1 MTLLP
6 IVERELRLAARARAT
21 YWTRLAIGLIAIFL
35 AACIFILTFGMPP
48 EQIGRHV
55 FEGLA
60 GLIFIYCLAYGRRS
74 TADCL
79 SQEKRERTLGLLFLT
94 DLKGHD
100 VVLGKLAATSLR
112 GFYGLLAI
120 FPVLAVPLLM
130 GGITPGEFW
139 RMVLVLVVTFLCSLA
154 IGMLASALSREFRRA
169 MAANF
174 LLLLLLWGVAPAIA
188 SAIFYFNPA
197 NPVIPELFYS
207 CPVYAFYLCRDTQY
221 KVGPEHF
228 WWSVGVIHGLTWLLL
243 MLASWLVRRTWQ
255 ERPAVAHTWGWRRFW
270 NRWSYGGTAGQRE
283 FRKTAL
289 DVNAFYWLAARA
301 RLKPVHVWTFLG
313 FMAGWWLVGW
323 ATSGHLWLDPSVA
336 VLTALLLNCTL
347 KVWVAIE
354 AGQQLAED
362 QRAGAFESML
372 SSSLSV
378 RDILRGQLLAL
389 KRQFLWP
396 LVTVIAVELLFMWSL
411 HRRLLPPFPVTWLA
425 SMFVLLADVTALSCV
440 GMRRA

>member
-1 MTLLP
+1 
-6 IVERELRLAARARAT
+6 
-21 YWTRLAIGLIAIFL
+21 LIAIFL

-139 RMVLVLVVTFLCSLA
+139 RMLLVLVVTFLCSLA
-154 IGMLASALSREFRRA
+154 IGMLGSALSREFRRA

-197 NPVIPELFYS
+197 NPVIPE
-207 CPVYAFYLCRDTQY
+207 
-221 KVGPEHF
+221 
-228 WWSVGVIHGLTWLLL
+228 
-243 MLASWLVRRTWQ
+243 
-255 ERPAVAHTWGWRRFW
+255 
-270 NRWSYGGTAGQRE
+270 
-283 FRKTAL
+283 
-289 DVNAFYWLAARA
+289 
-301 RLKPVHVWTFLG
+301 
-313 FMAGWWLVGW
+313 
-323 ATSGHLWLDPSVA
+323 
-336 VLTALLLNCTL
+336 
-347 KVWVAIE
+347 
-354 AGQQLAED
+354 
-362 QRAGAFESML
+362 
-372 SSSLSV
+372 
-378 RDILRGQLLAL
+378 
-389 KRQFLWP
+389 
-396 LVTVIAVELLFMWSL
+396 
-411 HRRLLPPFPVTWLA
+411 
-425 SMFVLLADVTALSCV
+425 
-440 GMRRA
+440 